1 VLTQHTLIQFQNDN
15 EVTNMLTKVNEMI
28 KSLPEATRQ
37 WVYLGLVT
45 VVPASVLLLL
55 EALQTDKGMTALV
68 VVAGIAALVLVWHA
82 LTVWLPWLFDISD
95 RLLTDA
101 AKSVVYDQDAIQ
113 AKREREILEHF
124 GGKAEDR

>member
-1 VLTQHTLIQFQNDN
+1 
-15 EVTNMLTKVNEMI
+15 MLTKVNEMI